1 MQTRTFRKITLW
13 TVLLLI
19 PAVAMAA
26 TVIKLEI
33 LSLKPGAAMPKRYT
47 GQGRSLS
54 PPLAW
59 SFAPEKTL
67 EYALIMED
75 LDDGKVH
82 WVMYRIPG
90 KITAIPE
97 GIPAVEVLKEPSKLS
112 GTIQGTTAFRQ
123 KGPGYIPPVSG
134 RRYQF
139 TLYALDA
146 HLGLLPG
153 LDKESLMSLV
163 QGHII
168 GKGEFPF
175 SVK

>member
-1 MQTRTFRKITLW
+1 VQHRTLKKIALW

-19 PAVAMAA
+19 PAVTMAA
-26 TVIKLEI
+26 TAIKLEM
-33 LSLKPGAAMPKRYT
+33 LSLKPGAAIPKRYT
-47 GQGRSLS
+47 AQGRSLS

-59 SFAPEKTL
+59 SFAPQNTL
-67 EYALIMED
+67 EYALVLED
-75 LDDGKVH
+75 LEDGKVH
-82 WVMYRIPG
+82 WLMYRIPG
-90 KITAIPE
+90 KMISIPE
-97 GIPAVEVLKEPSKLS
+97 GIPADEVLTEPSKLS
-112 GTIQGTTAFRQ
+112 GAIQGITGFRQ
-123 KGPGYIPPVSG
+123 KGPGYAPPVSG

-153 LDKESLMSLV
+153 LDKESLMTLIKSHV
-163 QGHII
+163 I

>member
-1 MQTRTFRKITLW
+1 VQNRTLSKTALL

-19 PAVAMAA
+19 PAVIMAA

-33 LSLKPGAAMPKRYT
+33 LSLKSGAAMPKRYT
-47 GQGRSLS
+47 AQGRSVS
-54 PPLAW
+54 PPLTW
-59 SFAPEKTL
+59 SFAPQKTL

-82 WVMYRIPG
+82 WLMYRIPG

-97 GIPAVEVLKEPSKLS
+97 GISNDEVLKEPSRLS
-112 GTIQGTTAFRQ
+112 GTIQGTTGFRE
-123 KGPGYIPPVSG
+123 KGPGYTPPVSG

-153 LDKESLMSLV
+153 LDKESLMVLI